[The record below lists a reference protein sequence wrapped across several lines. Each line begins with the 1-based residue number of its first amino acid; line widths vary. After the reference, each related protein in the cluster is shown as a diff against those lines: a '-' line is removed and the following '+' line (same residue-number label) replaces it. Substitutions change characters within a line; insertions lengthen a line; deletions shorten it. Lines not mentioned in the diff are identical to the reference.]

1 LDTRTQ
7 IILSQQ
13 FIAISSTEIHVYS
26 LVVVALC
33 LPMNLVLQIKQTFP
47 SIIQVEELVG
57 AKYRYFEG
65 LEPSNSEM
73 NDAEIRELSFVI
85 LYAIHAYLL

>member
-1 LDTRTQ
+1 M
-7 IILSQQ
+7 
-13 FIAISSTEIHVYS
+13 AISSAEIHVYS

>member
-1 LDTRTQ
+1 M
-7 IILSQQ
+7 
-13 FIAISSTEIHVYS
+13 AISSAEIHVYS

-85 LYAIHAYLL
+85 LYATCLFTLGLLHLYMTK

>member
-1 LDTRTQ
+1 M
-7 IILSQQ
+7 
-13 FIAISSTEIHVYS
+13 AISSTEIHVYS

-47 SIIQVEELVG
+47 SIIQVEELIG

-65 LEPSNSEM
+65 LEPSSEV
-73 NDAEIRELSFVI
+73 NDAAIHELSFVI
-85 LYAIHAYLL
+85 LYATCLFTLGLLNLYMTK

>member
-1 LDTRTQ
+1 
-7 IILSQQ
+7 
-13 FIAISSTEIHVYS
+13 
-26 LVVVALC
+26 
-33 LPMNLVLQIKQTFP
+33 MNLVLQIKQTFP

-85 LYAIHAYLL
+85 LYATCLFTLGLLNLYMTK

>member
-1 LDTRTQ
+1 MDTRTQ

>member
-1 LDTRTQ
+1 MDTRAL

-13 FIAISSTEIHVYS
+13 FMAISSAEIHVYS

-65 LEPSNSEM
+65 LEPSSEV
-73 NDAEIRELSFVI
+73 NDAAIHELSFVI

>member
-1 LDTRTQ
+1 M
-7 IILSQQ
+7 
-13 FIAISSTEIHVYS
+13 AISSTEIHVYS

-73 NDAEIRELSFVI
+73 NDAEIHELSFVI

>member
-1 LDTRTQ
+1 M
-7 IILSQQ
+7 
-13 FIAISSTEIHVYS
+13 AISSTEIHVYS

>member
-1 LDTRTQ
+1 
-7 IILSQQ
+7 
-13 FIAISSTEIHVYS
+13 
-26 LVVVALC
+26 
-33 LPMNLVLQIKQTFP
+33 MNLVLQIKQTFP
-47 SIIQVEELVG
+47 SIIQVEELIG

>member
-1 LDTRTQ
+1 MDTRAL

-13 FIAISSTEIHVYS
+13 FMAISSAEIHVYS